1 MGGGAIAV
9 GEARGA
15 FLQEERPHQTRQ
27 TPRPLSG
34 AVVLITSL
42 AAGATAGAVAKTV
55 IAPLDRAKIR
65 FQTTEIPYT
74 TRAAVQFLVNSAKT
88 EGVVALWRGNSATMA
103 RIIPYAGIQFAA
115 HEQWKKLFG
124 IDTPAAAQEHPIRLL
139 IVGSLAGVT
148 SQSATYPLDFARAR
162 MAVSP
167 KSEYGSLRVVFIRVA
182 REEGIRTLYRGYP
195 ATIMGVI
202 PYAGVSFFTYDT
214 LKRWY
219 SEHFG
224 SPATGFTNI
233 ALGGTAGAL
242 AQTASYP
249 LDIVRRRMQT
259 ARRNTDLSYPCPSI
273 VQTLA
278 HIYRVDGWRG
288 FFKGLS
294 MNWVKGPIAV
304 GVSFATYD
312 FSKTI
317 LRDFA
322 HTIQGS

>member
-9 GEARGA
+9 GERGG
-15 FLQEERPHQTRQ
+15 FLQEDRTSHTRQ
-27 TPRPLSG
+27 APRQMNGGLLL
-34 AVVLITSL
+34 VTSL

-65 FQTTEIPYT
+65 FQTSDIPYS
-74 TRAAVQFLVNSAKT
+74 TRAAVQFLVTSART
-88 EGVVALWRGNSATMA
+88 EGVMALWRGNSATMA
-103 RIIPYAGIQFAA
+103 RIVPYAAIQFAA
-115 HEQWKKLFG
+115 HEQWKKVFG
-124 IDTPAAAQEHPIRLL
+124 VDSPQAAKEHPIRFL

-148 SQSATYPLDFARAR
+148 SQSATYPLDLARAR

-167 KSEYGSLRVVFIRVA
+167 KSEYGSLRVVFIKVA
-182 REEGIRTLYRGYP
+182 RDEGIRTLYRGYP
-195 ATIMGVI
+195 ATILGVI
-202 PYAGVSFFTYDT
+202 PYAGVSFFTYDL

-219 SEHFG
+219 TEYFG
-224 SPATGFTNI
+224 SPAVGLTNI
-233 ALGGTAGAL
+233 LLGGCAGAL

-259 ARRNTDLSYPCPSI
+259 ARRNADSSYPCPNMA
-273 VQTLA
+273 QTLA
-278 HIYRVDGWRG
+278 HIYRVEGWRG

-312 FSKTI
+312 FTRTL
-317 LRDFA
+317 LRNF
-322 HTIQGS
+322 TFNVNSS

>member
-15 FLQEERPHQTRQ
+15 FLEERSTHGKTRQ
-27 TPRPLSG
+27 LSG
-34 AVVLITSL
+34 ATVLVTSL
-42 AAGATAGAVAKTV
+42 AAGAAAGAVAKTV

-65 FQTTEIPYT
+65 FQTSDIPYS
-74 TRAAVQFLVNSAKT
+74 TRAALQFLANSAKN
-88 EGVVALWRGNSATMA
+88 EGLMALWRGNSATMA
-103 RIIPYAGIQFAA
+103 RIVPYAAIQFAA

-124 IDTPAAAQEHPIRLL
+124 VDNPRAAQEHPVRLL

-148 SQSATYPLDFARAR
+148 SQSATYPLDLARAR

-167 KSEYGSLRVVFIRVA
+167 KSEYGSLRVVFIKVA

-219 SEHFG
+219 SEYSG
-224 SPATGFTNI
+224 RPAAGMTNV
-233 ALGGTAGAL
+233 ALGGMAGAL

-259 ARRNTDLSYPCPSI
+259 ARRRADNSYPCPSTM
-273 VQTLA
+273 QTLA
-278 HIYRVDGWRG
+278 HIYRVEGWRG

-294 MNWVKGPIAV
+294 MNWVKGPVAV

-312 FSKTI
+312 FSRSL
-317 LRDFA
+317 LRDVA
-322 HTIQGS
+322 YTVQGS